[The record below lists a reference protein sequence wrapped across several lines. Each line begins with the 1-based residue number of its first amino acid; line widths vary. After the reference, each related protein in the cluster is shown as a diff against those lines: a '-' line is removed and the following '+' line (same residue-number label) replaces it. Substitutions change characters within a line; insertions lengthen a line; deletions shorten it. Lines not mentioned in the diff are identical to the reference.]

1 MDGFFF
7 SDHWFALVL
16 LGMAVFL
23 GAWLLVHWQKL
34 KIWSLPI
41 LLPASA
47 LALTAIG
54 GLLLPALWGITGTTI
69 GIWLT
74 MGALGVLFVMLLLVV
89 VTSRWWAPLGYALG
103 ALFFVGLGGACTPSI
118 SQGLSEAGRT
128 LTRLEAI
135 QPWWLLGLGLV
146 PLIVALSFRSLS
158 GLGPVRRWVAI
169 GLRCLGVILLV
180 LALAEVRIR
189 HENETVT
196 VLFLVDRSL
205 SIPEE
210 WDPITKTDFQFDRI
224 KKFINDSVAERKN
237 SRDKAGVIVFGR
249 RPRLEL
255 PPSEA
260 PKLNFN
266 EVFSTIDTN
275 YTDIGGALKLALAS
289 FPEGT
294 AKRIVLFSD
303 GNENLGDALEQARLA
318 KINGAQIDVV
328 PIIYRNENEVMVQS
342 VEAPAL
348 TEQSAQLPIRVLLRN
363 FNSQPVEGTL
373 TLKEV
378 SEGQGVELAGSPR
391 RVTLHPGLNS
401 VRFQRALTK
410 QEKSYT
416 YEATFQ
422 PDNLPGDR
430 VQNNRA
436 TTHVIALGRRRV
448 LLIEPNIDDHK
459 LLVEHLR
466 RVGNSKFTV
475 HTVTPDQLP
484 QGKAEF
490 AAFLSSYDCVVLANV
505 PASDVA
511 PGDVPAGRVPSAIT
525 EEQQEIIRS
534 NTKDQG
540 CGLIMIGGPYGFGA
554 GGWQGT
560 PVEQA
565 LPVDCDIK
573 SLQVQGKGGLVL
585 VMHASEMADGNRWQ
599 KEIAKLAIKKLSTA
613 DMMGMLYYDWTGGG
627 HKWHIKFKDVA
638 GHRESMLRQV
648 ENMIPGDMPDV
659 DPAFRMA
666 QKELNDPSYNLATKH
681 IIFIS
686 DGDHWDASPTL
697 LSQMKGQKI
706 TVTTVCITSHGM
718 AEVQKMSKV
727 ASATGG
733 RFYNVKS
740 PKALPAIYIKETRII
755 SQSFVSEKRFT
766 PKLYPR
772 SSGPTASI
780 KDVQPLLGFVR
791 TTLKDSPL
799 VDMPIEGPSVPG
811 QPFPILAYWHY
822 GLGKSA
828 AFTSDARSQPGHP
841 FWDREWA
848 GSDMYYK
855 FWEQLLDWCVRA
867 VETGNL
873 AMTSEYRDGKVKIT
887 VDARDQNNKPLT
899 DLTLR
904 GRITPP
910 SLKADDP
917 RLTELKF
924 VQKNSGIYEAEFKA
938 DESGSYFINA
948 QAVRR
953 GKTMKDGKEVPIEE
967 GIDSIRSGVT
977 IPYSP
982 EFSEMESNAPLMKK
996 LADMTGGKEFLE
1008 KTRQKIGN
1016 QVYPDY
1022 ATVPDGTKT
1031 LAEAAS
1037 TGLVYRREGLP
1048 PAKSL
1053 QPIWYWLLVAAGV
1066 LLLFDVAIR
1075 RIAINAAEVSTAAQ
1089 KGWERLRGRMVR
1101 GDETPQFLE
1110 RLKSR
1115 KAQISE
1121 TIGKDRAARR
1131 FESEP
1136 VVVEGPPPGADEAS
1150 IASPRTPARQ
1160 IAKPRIAPEKEQ
1172 EAADYASR
1180 LMKAKKRVWEERD
1193 KDKGTK
1199 E

>member
-7 SDHWFALVL
+7 AYHWFALML
-16 LGMAVFL
+16 LGLSACL
-23 GAWLLVHWQKL
+23 GVWLLVVWQRHKA
-34 KIWSLPI
+34 WSLPL
-41 LLPASA
+41 LLPAA
-47 LALTAIG
+47 AIALTGLG
-54 GLLLPALWGITGTTI
+54 GLLLSPGWGLLLALV
-69 GIWLT
+69 
-74 MGALGVLFVMLLLVV
+74 ALGALFVMLLLVV
-89 VTSRWWAPLGYALG
+89 VTSWWWAPLGYALG
-103 ALFFVGLGGACTPSI
+103 AVAFVGLGGACTESF
-118 SQGLSEAGRT
+118 SQGLIETGRT

-146 PLIVALSFRSLS
+146 PVIVALSFRSLA

-169 GLRCLGVILLV
+169 GLRCAGVILLV

-210 WDPITKTDFQFDRI
+210 WDPTTKTDLQFERI
-224 KKFINDSVAERKN
+224 KKFINDSVASRTE

-255 PPSEA
+255 PPSDA
-260 PKLNFN
+260 PKMNFN

-275 YTDIGGALKLALAS
+275 YTDIAGALKLALAS

-294 AKRIVLFSD
+294 AKRIVLLSD
-303 GNENLGDALEQARLA
+303 GNENLGDALEQARIA
-318 KINGAQIDVV
+318 KLNGAQIDVV

-363 FNSQPVEGTL
+363 FHSQPVEGTL

-378 SEGQGVELAGSPR
+378 SEGQGVELPGSPR
-391 RVTLHPGLNS
+391 RVVLHPGLNS
-401 VRFQRALTK
+401 VKFQRALTK

-448 LLIEPNIDDHK
+448 LLIEPNIGDHQ
-459 LLVEHLR
+459 LLVDHLR

-475 HTVTPDQLP
+475 HTATPDQLP

-525 EEQQEIIRS
+525 EEQQELIRS

-560 PVEQA
+560 AVEQA

-585 VMHASEMADGNRWQ
+585 VMHASEMAEGNRWQ

-613 DMMGMLYYDWTGGG
+613 DMMGMLYYDWMGGGG
-627 HKWHIKFKDVA
+627 HKWHIKFEDVA
-638 GHRESMLRQV
+638 GHRERMLRQV
-648 ENMIPGDMPDV
+648 ESMSPGDMPDV

-666 QKELNDPSYNLATKH
+666 QKELNTPSYNLATKH

-697 LSQMKGQKI
+697 LSTMKGQKI
-706 TVTTVCITSHGM
+706 TVTTVCITSHGQ
-718 AEVQKMSKV
+718 AEVQKMNKV
-727 ASATGG
+727 ATATGG

-740 PKALPAIYIKETRII
+740 PRALPAIYIKETRII
-755 SQSFVSEKRFT
+755 SQSFVSEKRFI
-766 PKLYPR
+766 PKLFPR
-772 SSGPTASI
+772 SSGPTASL

-799 VDMPIEGPSVPG
+799 VDMPIEGPSLPG

-841 FWDREWA
+841 GWDREWA

-887 VDARDQNNKPLT
+887 VDARDPNNKPLT
-899 DLTLR
+899 DLILR

-924 VQKNSGIYEAEFKA
+924 VQKNSGIYEGEFKA

-953 GKTMKDGKEVPIEE
+953 VKTMKNGKEEDLEE

-996 LADMTGGKEFLE
+996 LAETTGGREFLE
-1008 KTRQKIGN
+1008 KPRQKIEG

-1031 LAEAAS
+1031 LSEAAS
-1037 TGLVYRREGLP
+1037 TGLVFRREGLP

-1053 QPIWYWLLVAAGV
+1053 QPIWYWLLLTAGI
-1066 LLLFDVAIR
+1066 LLLFDVAVR
-1075 RIAINAAEVSTAAQ
+1075 RIAINAAEVTAVAQ

-1101 GDETPQFLE
+1101 ADETPQFLE

-1115 KAQISE
+1115 KAQIGE
-1121 TIGKDRAARR
+1121 TIGKAKATRR
-1131 FESEP
+1131 FEGESVATTAP
-1136 VVVEGPPPGADEAS
+1136 LPGADEGPSTA
-1150 IASPRTPARQ
+1150 PRAPARPPTQ
-1160 IAKPRIAPEKEQ
+1160 PRIAPEKEQ

-1180 LMKAKKRVWEERD
+1180 LMKAKKRVWEERE
-1193 KDKGTK
+1193 KDKGSP
-1199 E
+1199 

>member
-7 SDHWFALVL
+7 ADHWFALVL
-16 LGMAVFL
+16 LALAGAL
-23 GAWLLVHWQKL
+23 GVWLLIVWQRHKV
-34 KIWSLPI
+34 WSLPI

-47 LALTAIG
+47 LALTGIG
-54 GLLLPALWGITGTTI
+54 GLVLPSGWGLLLG
-69 GIWLT
+69 L
-74 MGALGVLFVMLLLVV
+74 GALAVLFVMLLLVV
-89 VTSRWWAPLGYALG
+89 VTSRWWAPAGFAVAAIAFL
-103 ALFFVGLGGACTPSI
+103 GLGGACTESV
-118 SQGLSEAGRT
+118 SQGLIEAGTT
-128 LTRLEAI
+128 LSRLEAM

-146 PLIVALSFRSLS
+146 PVIVALSFRSLA

-210 WDPITKTDFQFDRI
+210 WDPTTKTDLQFDRI
-224 KKFINDSVAERKN
+224 KKFINDAVATRPQA
-237 SRDKAGVIVFGR
+237 RDKAGVIVFGR

-255 PPSEA
+255 APSDA
-260 PKLNFN
+260 PKMNFN
-266 EVFSTIDTN
+266 EVISTIDTN
-275 YTDIGGALKLALAS
+275 YTDIASAIKLALAS

-303 GNENLGDALEQARLA
+303 GNENLGDALEQARIA
-318 KINGAQIDVV
+318 KLNGAQIDVI

-342 VEAPAL
+342 VEAPAI
-348 TEQSAQLPIRVLLRN
+348 TEQSALLPIRVLLRN
-363 FNSQPVEGTL
+363 FHPQPVEGTL
-373 TLKEV
+373 TVKEV
-378 SEGQGVELAGSPR
+378 SEGQGVELPGSPR
-391 RVTLHPGLNS
+391 RVVLHPGLNS
-401 VRFQRALTK
+401 VKFQRALTK

-416 YEATFQ
+416 YEAAFQ

-448 LLIEPNIDDHK
+448 LLIEPNSDPNVSEHQ
-459 LLVEHLR
+459 LLVDHLR

-475 HTVTPDQLP
+475 HTATPDQLP

-511 PGDVPAGRVPSAIT
+511 PGDVPAGRVPAAIT
-525 EEQQEIIRS
+525 EDQQEIIRS

-599 KEIAKLAIKKLSTA
+599 KDIAKLAIKKLSTA
-613 DMMGMLYYDWTGGG
+613 DMMGMLYYDWSGGG
-627 HKWHIKFKDVA
+627 HKWHIPFRDIA
-638 GHRESMLRQV
+638 GSRERMLRLV
-648 ENMIPGDMPDV
+648 DTMIPGDMPDV
-659 DPAFRMA
+659 DPSFRMA
-666 QKELNDPSYNLATKH
+666 QKELNKPSYNLATKH

-686 DGDHWDASPTL
+686 DGDHWNASQTL

-706 TVTTVCITSHGM
+706 TVTTVCITSHGQ
-718 AEVQKMSKV
+718 AEVQKMQQV
-727 ASATGG
+727 ATATGG
-733 RFYNVKS
+733 RFYNVRS

-766 PKLYPR
+766 PKLFPR
-772 SSGPTASI
+772 ASGPTASI

-799 VDMPIEGPSVPG
+799 VDMPIEGPSLPG

-828 AFTSDARSQPGHP
+828 AFTSDARSRPGRP
-841 FWDREWA
+841 GWDREWA
-848 GSDMYYK
+848 GSEMYYK

-873 AMTSEYRDGKVKIT
+873 AMTTEYRDGKVKIT
-887 VDARDQNNKPLT
+887 VDARDQSNKPLT
-899 DLTLR
+899 DLILR

-910 SLKADDP
+910 SLKAEDP

-953 GKTMKDGKEVPIEE
+953 VKTTKDGKEVEIEE

-996 LADMTGGKEFLE
+996 LAEMTGGREFLE
-1008 KTRQKIGN
+1008 KPRQRIDG

-1031 LAEAAS
+1031 LSEAAS
-1037 TGLVYRREGLP
+1037 SGLVFRREGLP
-1048 PAKSL
+1048 PAKSF
-1053 QPIWYWLLVAAGV
+1053 QPIWYWLLVLAGV
-1066 LLLFDVAIR
+1066 LLLFDVAVR
-1075 RIAINAAEVSTAAQ
+1075 RIAINAAEVAVAAQ
-1089 KGWERLRGRMVR
+1089 KGWQKLRGRAVR
-1101 GDETPQFLE
+1101 ADETPQFLE

-1121 TIGKDRAARR
+1121 TIGKEKATRR
-1131 FESEP
+1131 FEGEP
-1136 VVVEGPPPGADEAS
+1136 VLTGATFPGADEGPTAPS
-1150 IASPRTPARQ
+1150 RPTARPTAQ
-1160 IAKPRIAPEKEQ
+1160 PRIAPEKEH

-1180 LMKAKKRVWEERD
+1180 LMKAKKRVWEERE
-1193 KDKGTK
+1193 KDKGSP
-1199 E
+1199 

>member
-1 MDGFFF
+1 MDGFTFA
-7 SDHWFALVL
+7 DQWFAFVL
-16 LGMAVFL
+16 LALAVGL
-23 GAWLLVHWQKL
+23 GASTLIVWQRHTV
-34 KIWSLPI
+34 WSLDI
-41 LLPASA
+41 LLPAAA
-47 LALTAIG
+47 LALMGMGGFVLTPAWGLWIG
-54 GLLLPALWGITGTTI
+54 A
-69 GIWLT
+69 
-74 MGALGVLFVMLLLVV
+74 GALAALFVMTLVVV
-89 VTSRWWAPLGYALG
+89 VTSRWWAPLGFALG
-103 ALFFVGLGGACTPSI
+103 AAVFLAIGGLCTQPI
-118 SQGLSEAGRT
+118 SQGLIELSK
-128 LTRLEAI
+128 TRLEAM
-135 QPWWLLGLGLV
+135 QPWWLLGLLV
-146 PLIVALSFRSLS
+146 VPIIVALSFRSLA
-158 GLGPVRRWVAI
+158 GLGPVRRWAAI
-169 GLRCLGVILLV
+169 GLRCLGIILLV

-196 VLFLVDRSL
+196 VLFLIDRSL

-210 WDPITKTDFQFDRI
+210 LDPVTKTDLQFERI
-224 KKFINDSVAERKN
+224 KKFINDAVVMRQN
-237 SRDKAGVIVFGR
+237 PRDKAGVIVFGR

-255 PPSEA
+255 PPSDA
-260 PKLNFN
+260 PRLNFQEIVSN
-266 EVFSTIDTN
+266 IDTN
-275 YTDIGGALKLALAS
+275 YTDIGAAIKLALAS

-294 AKRIVLFSD
+294 AKRIVLISD
-303 GNENLGDALEQARLA
+303 GNENLGDALEQARIAQL
-318 KINGAQIDVV
+318 NGVQIDTV

-363 FNSQPVEGTL
+363 FHSQPVEGTL

-378 SEGQGVELAGSPR
+378 SEGQGVEVPGSPR
-391 RVTLHPGLNS
+391 RVVLHPGLNS
-401 VRFQRALTK
+401 VKFQRALTK

-416 YEATFQ
+416 YEAAFQ

-448 LLIEPNIDDHK
+448 LLIEPTAKEHQF
-459 LLVEHLR
+459 LVDHLR

-490 AAFLSSYDCVVLANV
+490 AAFLSSYDCVILANV

-511 PGDVPAGRVPSAIT
+511 PGDVPAGRVPTAIT
-525 EEQQEIIRS
+525 DEQQEIIRS

-573 SLQVQGKGGLVL
+573 SVQVQGKGGLVL
-585 VMHASEMADGNRWQ
+585 IMHASEMSEGNRWQ
-599 KEIAKLAIKKLSTA
+599 KDIAKLAIKKLSTA
-613 DMMGMLYYDWTGGG
+613 DMMGMLYYDWSQ
-627 HKWHIKFKDVA
+627 HKWHIPFQQVGGNRDKL
-638 GHRESMLRQV
+638 LRKV
-648 ENMIPGDMPDV
+648 ETMSPGDMPDV

-666 QKELNDPSYNLATKH
+666 QKELIKPSNDLATRH
-681 IIFIS
+681 VIFIS
-686 DGDHWDASPTL
+686 DGDHWTASSQFL
-697 LSQMKGQKI
+697 AQMKSQKI
-706 TVTTVCITSHGM
+706 TITTVCITTHGM
-718 AEVQKMSKV
+718 TEVQKMNAV

-740 PKALPAIYIKETRII
+740 PRALPAIYIKETRII
-755 SQSFVSEKRFT
+755 SQSFVSEKRFV

-772 SSGPTASI
+772 ASGPTASL

-799 VDMPIEGPSVPG
+799 VDMPIEGPSLKD
-811 QPFPILAYWHY
+811 QLFPILAYWHY

-828 AFTSDARSQPGHP
+828 AFTSDARSKPDRPG
-841 FWDREWA
+841 WDKEWA
-848 GSDMYYK
+848 GSETYYK
-855 FWEQLLDWCVRA
+855 FWEQLLDWSVRA

-873 AMTSEYRDGKVKIT
+873 AMTTEFRDGKVKVT
-887 VDARDQNNKPLT
+887 VDARDQNNKPMT
-899 DLTLR
+899 DLILR
-904 GRITPP
+904 GRFTPP
-910 SLKADDP
+910 SLKAEDP
-917 RLTELKF
+917 RQTELKF
-924 VQKNSGIYEAEFKA
+924 VQKNSGIYETEFKA

-953 GKTMKDGKEVPIEE
+953 VKSKKDGKEVEAEE
-967 GIDSIRSGVT
+967 GIDSIRAGVT

-996 LADMTGGKEFLE
+996 LAEQTGGRSFLE
-1008 KTRQKIGN
+1008 KPREKING
-1016 QVYPDY
+1016 QPYPDY
-1022 ATVPDGTKT
+1022 ATVQDGTKT
-1031 LAEAAS
+1031 LTEAATS
-1037 TGLVYRREGLP
+1037 GLVFRREGLP

-1053 QPIWYWLLVAAGV
+1053 QPIWYWLLVLAGI

-1075 RIAINAAEVSTAAQ
+1075 RIAVNATEVAAVAQ
-1089 KGWERLRGRMVR
+1089 KGWLKLRGRAVR

-1121 TIGKDRAARR
+1121 TIDKTRATRR
-1131 FESEP
+1131 FEGEP
-1136 VVVEGPPPGADEAS
+1136 VVPAAPPAGADEGPSA
-1150 IASPRTPARQ
+1150 APRPTARPPLQ
-1160 IAKPRIAPEKEQ
+1160 PRMAPEKEP

-1180 LMKAKKRVWEERD
+1180 LMKAKKRVWEERE
-1193 KDKGTK
+1193 KDKG
-1199 E
+1199 